1 MADSR
6 LMAESVLLH
15 SRSDARCKAGSDMV
29 LHGVQPRSATA
40 MRSRSDMWCRL
51 PIFVKDDVKVLL
63 FCVSCKP
70 A

>member
-6 LMAESVLLH
+6 LMAESGLLH
-15 SRSDARCKAGSDMV
+15 RKSDACCRAGSEMV
-29 LHGVQPRSATA
+29 LRGVQPRSATA
-40 MRSRSDMWCRL
+40 IRSRSDMCRRL

-63 FCVSCKP
+63 FCVSCKS